1 MNDKEQESIEINFKK
16 EVEKLKIS
24 DELMVIDD
32 VLEDTAIEF
41 MLMVEQVKYSN
52 FSII

>member
-24 DELMVIDD
+24 DELMAIDD
-32 VLEDTAIEF
+32 VLEDKAIEF
-41 MLMVEQVKYSN
+41 MLMVE
-52 FSII
+52 

>member
-41 MLMVEQVKYSN
+41 MLMIE
-52 FSII
+52 

>member
-41 MLMVEQVKYSN
+41 MLMVE
-52 FSII
+52 